1 MEFII
6 QHWAELLI
14 AALAF
19 AKTVMNLIPTEHP
32 SQQVFGFIDK
42 IITAIT
48 GDRIKKQK

>member
-1 MEFII
+1 MEFVIE
-6 QHWAELLI
+6 HWAELLL

-32 SQQVFGFIDK
+32 SHDVFGYIDV

-48 GDRIKKQK
+48 GDRLKKSK